1 MSSMLTTTTPNLSDY
16 NSRTVIIEVTGALGE
31 LVRYSN
37 YTLKVPY
44 NRMSEKMQQ
53 ISRMGGKI
61 ASIRLAS
68 SAGTTES
75 E

>member
-1 MSSMLTTTTPNLSDY
+1 MSGMLTTGTPDLSDY
-16 NSRTVIIEVTGALGE
+16 NNRTVIIEVTGALGD
-31 LVRYSN
+31 LVRNSN

-68 SAGTTES
+68 SAGATES

>member
-1 MSSMLTTTTPNLSDY
+1 MSGMLTTGTPDLSDY
-16 NSRTVIIEVTGALGE
+16 NNRTVIIEVTGALGD
-31 LVRYSN
+31 LVRNSN

-61 ASIRLAS
+61 ASIRVTS
-68 SAGTTES
+68 SV
-75 E
+75 

>member
-1 MSSMLTTTTPNLSDY
+1 MSGMLTTVTPDLSDY

-31 LVRYSN
+31 LVRNSN

-44 NRMSEKMQQ
+44 NRMSEKVQQ

-61 ASIRLAS
+61 ASIKLAS
-68 SAGTTES
+68 HVEGTES

>member
-1 MSSMLTTTTPNLSDY
+1 MSGMLTATTPNLSDY
-16 NSRTVIIEVTGALGE
+16 NNRTVIIEVTGALGE
-31 LVRYSN
+31 LVRNSN

-44 NRMSEKMQQ
+44 NRMSEKIQQ

-61 ASIRLAS
+61 ANIRLAS
-68 SAGTTES
+68 SAGSTES

>member
-1 MSSMLTTTTPNLSDY
+1 MSGMLTTGISDLSDY
-16 NSRTVIIEVTGALGE
+16 NNRTIIIEVTGALGD
-31 LVRYSN
+31 LVRNSN

-68 SAGTTES
+68 STGAAQS